1 MDNWLFIFIANL
13 FGGIILFY
21 LLMFLFSGFEV
32 DSALFV
38 GIFMLIQ
45 LSFMTAL
52 IYNLM
57 HKVQRLERQVAR
69 KLESGEK

>member
-1 MDNWLFIFIANL
+1 MAVYIHCKSFWRYY
-13 FGGIILFY
+13 IILFVNV
-21 LLMFLFSGFEV
+21 LFSGFEV

-57 HKVQRLERQVAR
+57 HKVQRLEKQVAR
-69 KLESGEK
+69 KLESAEK